1 MFVVNAKKYTE
12 VNIELLKILINES
25 KMFGIYVTINK
36 PYVSIKKIL
45 EKNNID
51 TERIFF
57 IDCITKTS
65 GGNPEITENCLYI
78 ASPKN
83 LTELGVA
90 LSQAMSA
97 MKSKEN
103 KFLFLDSLSTLL
115 IYNTAGTVAQFS
127 HFLATKLRLFGL
139 KGIFI
144 SIEKEMDEKM
154 LLTLMKFCDEV
165 ITLE

>member
-12 VNIELLKILINES
+12 ANIELLKILINER
-25 KMFGIYVTINK
+25 KMLGIYLTINK

-90 LSQAMSA
+90 LYQAMSA

-103 KFLFLDSLSTLL
+103 KFLFLDS
-115 IYNTAGTVAQFS
+115 I
-127 HFLATKLRLFGL
+127 
-139 KGIFI
+139 
-144 SIEKEMDEKM
+144 
-154 LLTLMKFCDEV
+154 
-165 ITLE
+165 